1 MATNR
6 SKFIRDHLKIRHLN
20 VLIALED
27 TLNVS
32 QAASRLHVTQAA
44 VSRTL
49 AEEERGQGLR
59 IFDRHPRGLSKTALG
74 DGIMHAARQVIAD
87 LHNLETVAVEH
98 GAALRGEINTG
109 LQTVTALDAVAQVL
123 VAFKETHPLVNIR
136 VTEGLMPELI
146 EQLRSRRL
154 ELVYCR
160 MQSDLGELGL
170 AGEVITSA
178 RIVLVA
184 RVPDDGAE
192 LAELLKR
199 PWLLP
204 LVGTPM
210 RNEFRRVLAQ
220 HGLEKP
226 LDRIE
231 TNNPLVINQILS
243 KSDRIALVP
252 DKIAE
257 MWRRDSNVRGHLP
270 A

>member
-49 AEEERGQGLR
+49 AEVERGQGLR

-160 MQSDLGELGL
+160 MQSDLSELGL

-192 LAELLKR
+192 AGRTFETLLVASSCGYAYAQRVSARFGAAR
-199 PWLLP
+199 PRK
-204 LVGTPM
+204 TFRSD
-210 RNEFRRVLAQ
+210 RNEQSACHQ
-220 HGLEKP
+220 
-226 LDRIE
+226 
-231 TNNPLVINQILS
+231 
-243 KSDRIALVP
+243 SDSI
-252 DKIAE
+252 KI
-257 MWRRDSNVRGHLP
+257 RSNCLG